1 MTVRWKKTLYVLAGL
16 GAAGLLALAFLPD
29 PVPVD
34 VAPAQRGALAITVDE
49 DGETRARDRYV
60 ISAPVAGR
68 VPRSDLREGDRVTAG
83 QVVAEIRPL
92 PLSARERDE
101 QLARITATEAL
112 SREAGERVRHAATDH
127 DQAVRERGRV
137 EKLVKDGFV
146 SPQAVEQARVA
157 ETTSANEL
165 AAARFRASSVA
176 ADAKAARAALMAI
189 GGGGGNAAV
198 PLRSPVGGQILRI
211 PERSER
217 VVAPGAALMIVGDP
231 QVLEIVVDVLS
242 SEAVKIKPGM
252 PVRLEGWGGTQ
263 PLQARVRLVEP
274 FAFTKVSALGVEEQR
289 VNVIADFVDAP
300 QALGDAYRVEARI
313 VLWSSADVLKIP
325 SNALFRK
332 ADGWAAFIADGR
344 RARLRPVKPGH
355 AGPLETEILEGL
367 AAGDRVVLHPSNDI
381 ADGTRIR
388 IKK

>member
-1 MTVRWKKTLYVLAGL
+1 MTAKWKKGLYALA
-16 GAAGLLALAFLPD
+16 AAAAVALIALAFLPD
-29 PVPVD
+29 PVAVD

-68 VPRSDLREGDRVTAG
+68 VPRIDLREGDRVTAD

-112 SREAGERVRHAATDH
+112 SRESGERVRHAATDH
-127 DQAVRERGRV
+127 DQAVRERVRV

-146 SPQAVEQARVA
+146 SPQAVEQAQVA

-165 AAARFRASSVA
+165 AAAQFRARSAA
-176 ADAKAARAALMAI
+176 ADAKVARAALMAI
-189 GGGGGNAAV
+189 GGGGNAAV
-198 PLRSPVGGQILRI
+198 PLRSPVAGQILRI

-231 QVLEIVVDVLS
+231 QILEIVVDVLS
-242 SEAVKIKPGM
+242 TEAVKIKPGM
-252 PVRLEGWGGTQ
+252 PVRLESWGGPQ

-274 FAFTKVSALGVEEQR
+274 YAFTKVSALGVEEQR

-332 ADGWAAFIADGR
+332 GDGWAVFVADGR

>member
-1 MTVRWKKTLYVLAGL
+1 MAARWKKGLYALA
-16 GAAGLLALAFLPD
+16 AAAAVALIALAFLPD
-29 PVPVD
+29 AVPVD
-34 VAPAQRGALAITVDE
+34 VARVQRGALAITVDE

-68 VPRSDLREGDRVTAG
+68 VPRVDLREGDRVTAE
-83 QVVAEIRPL
+83 QVVAEIWPV

-101 QLARITATEAL
+101 QLARIAASEAL
-112 SREAGERVRHAATDH
+112 WREAEERVRHAATDH
-127 DQAVRERGRV
+127 DQAVREKGRV

-146 SPQAVEQARVA
+146 SPQVVEQAQVA
-157 ETTSANEL
+157 KTTSANEL
-165 AAARFRASSVA
+165 AAARFRARSAA
-176 ADAKAARAALMAI
+176 ADARAARAALMAI
-189 GGGGGNAAV
+189 GGGGRNAAV
-198 PLRSPVGGQILRI
+198 PLRSPVAGQILRI

-231 QVLEIVVDVLS
+231 QVLEIVIDVLS

-252 PVRLEGWGGTQ
+252 PVRLEGWGGSQ
-263 PLQARVRLVEP
+263 PLRAQVRLVEP

-300 QALGDAYRVEARI
+300 QGLGDAYRVEARV
-313 VLWSSADVLKIP
+313 VLWSSADALKIP

-332 ADGWAAFIADGR
+332 GDGWAVFVTDGR

-355 AGPLETEILEGL
+355 AGPLDTEILEGL